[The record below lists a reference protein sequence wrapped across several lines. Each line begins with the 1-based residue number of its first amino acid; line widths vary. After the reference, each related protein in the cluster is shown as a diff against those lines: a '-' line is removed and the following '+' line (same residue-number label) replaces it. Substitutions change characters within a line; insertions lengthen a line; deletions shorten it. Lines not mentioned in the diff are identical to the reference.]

1 MIDMAHAMP
10 QSLAPFAG
18 AWPPTVAV
26 AGGEPDYGLLLG
38 AAAAAVAGAFVV
50 LPVKK
55 AK

>member
-18 AWPPTVAV
+18 AWLPTV
-26 AGGEPDYGLLLG
+26 
-38 AAAAAVAGAFVV
+38 AVAGAFVV